1 MSAGAAARAYLRR
14 YHGGALS
21 TISKRL
27 AGHPFGSVVP
37 YVLDHDAQPVILISQ
52 LAEHTRNIEGDARVS
67 LLVNDPAGD
76 IQAGARLTLV
86 GNAAR
91 ADGGLEAL
99 QARYLNYFPDAARLF
114 ALGDFALYQIRPL
127 QLRWIGGFGDIQ
139 WIPVEAYVPP
149 ANRLADEEHAILTHM
164 NADHAHNLRDYC
176 RHFHGRTSG
185 AARMAGID
193 CDGFD
198 VRTETEILRFD
209 FDQPVTDAASA
220 REALVALARQA
231 RPA

>member
-1 MSAGAAARAYLRR
+1 MSAGVAARVYLRR
-14 YHGGALS
+14 HHGGALS
-21 TISKRL
+21 TISKRF

-37 YVLDHDAQPVILISQ
+37 YALDHEAQPVILISR
-52 LAEHTRNIEGDARVS
+52 LAEHTKNIEGDARVS

-76 IQAGARLTLV
+76 IQAGGRLTLI

-139 WIPVEAYVPP
+139 WISAEAYAPP
-149 ANRLADEEHAILTHM
+149 ANRLASEEQDILTHM
-164 NADHAHNLRDYC
+164 NADHAHNLRDFC
-176 RHFHGRTSG
+176 RHFHGRT
-185 AARMAGID
+185 AVEARIAGID

-198 VRTETEILRFD
+198 VRADGELVRFD
-209 FDQPVTDAASA
+209 FELPVTDAVAA
-220 REALVALARQA
+220 RAALVAMARQA

>member
-27 AGHPFGSVVP
+27 GGHPFGSVVP
-37 YVLDHDAQPVILISQ
+37 YLLDHQGWPVILISR
-52 LAEHTRNIEGDARVS
+52 LAEHTGNIEGDSRVS
-67 LLVNDPAGD
+67 LLVSDPAGD

-99 QARYLNYFPDAARLF
+99 RARYLNYFPDAARLF
-114 ALGDFALYQIRPL
+114 ALGDFTLYQIRPL

-139 WIPVEAYVPP
+139 WIPAEAYVPP
-149 ANRLADEEHAILTHM
+149 ANRLAGEEQDILAHM
-164 NADHAHNLRDYC
+164 NADHAHNLLDYC
-176 RHFHGRTSG
+176 RYFHGRR
-185 AARMAGID
+185 AVEARMAGID

-198 VRTETEILRFD
+198 VRADGELVRFE
-209 FDQPVTDAASA
+209 FDQPVADAAAA
-220 REALVALARQA
+220 REALVGMARQT

>member
-1 MSAGAAARAYLRR
+1 MSAGAAARIYLRR
-14 YHGGALS
+14 YHGGVLS

-37 YVLDHDAQPVILISQ
+37 YVLDHDAQPAILISQ
-52 LAEHTRNIEGDARVS
+52 LAEHTRNIGDDARVS

-76 IQAGARLTLV
+76 IQAGARLTLA

-91 ADGGLEAL
+91 SEGNLEEL
-99 QARYLNYFPDAARLF
+99 HARYLNYFPDAARLF
-114 ALGDFALYQIRPL
+114 ALGDFALYCIRPL

-139 WIPVEAYVPP
+139 WIPAEAYAPP
-149 ANRLADEEHAILTHM
+149 ANQLADEEPDILAHM

-176 RHFHGRTSG
+176 RHFHNRTP
-185 AARMAGID
+185 AEARMAGID

-198 VRTETEILRFD
+198 VRADGELVRFE
-209 FDQPVTDAASA
+209 FERPVTDAESA
-220 REALVALARQA
+220 REALVAMARRA